1 MKLYIISM
9 FVLGMVFGPLA
20 TIWSINTL
28 FQTEIGFTFVNWTAV
43 MWLQLFVIA
52 GLKR

>member
-1 MKLYIISM
+1 MKYYIISM
-9 FVLGMVFGPLA
+9 FILGIVFGPLA
-20 TIWSINTL
+20 TIWSVNTL
-28 FQTEIGFTFVNWTAV
+28 FQTEIDFTVVNWTAA

>member
-20 TIWSINTL
+20 TIWSVNTL
-28 FQTEIGFTFVNWTAV
+28 FQTEIGFTFVNWIAV
-43 MWLQLFVIA
+43 MWLQLVILA
-52 GLKR
+52 GVKR

>member
-1 MKLYIISM
+1 MKFYIISM

-28 FQTEIGFTFVNWTAV
+28 FQTEIAFTSINWIAV
-43 MWLQLFVIA
+43 MWLQLVILA
-52 GLKR
+52 GVKR